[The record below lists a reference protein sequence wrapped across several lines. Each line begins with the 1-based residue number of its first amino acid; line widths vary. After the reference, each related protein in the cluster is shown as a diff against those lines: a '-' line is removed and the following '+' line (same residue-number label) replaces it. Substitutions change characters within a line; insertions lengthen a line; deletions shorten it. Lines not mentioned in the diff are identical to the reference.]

1 MLPQIRD
8 SESRLPGARES
19 VEWGMTTNW
28 CRDSLCGNE
37 NILEF
42 DDCEYTTGCEY
53 TKEQWLYISQEW
65 ILWCV
70 IYVSISWH

>member
-28 CRDSLCGNE
+28 CWDSLCGNE

-53 TKEQWLYISQEW
+53 TKEQ
-65 ILWCV
+65 
-70 IYVSISWH
+70 